1 MSQKH
6 TFRCFG
12 LTLTESRGYECM
24 VIFLQCSLTLDR
36 DYLTIDDA
44 ALLSLLSRA
53 AAGAFGLSGI
63 GTCSST
69 SHLLKSSNISSFM
82 SSTHP

>member
-44 ALLSLLSRA
+44 ALLSLLSRGT
-53 AAGAFGLSGI
+53 AAGAFG
-63 GTCSST
+63 
-69 SHLLKSSNISSFM
+69 
-82 SSTHP
+82 